1 LHSND
6 QGRYKTGILAPL
18 SALLNLWRSKVGV
31 GVFNKSICIFIPRFE
46 NAGMKKRTDFL
57 VIGSGIAGLTFALK
71 AAKFGKVT
79 VITKANLDDTNTRY
93 AQGGIAAVFSEPDN
107 FEKHIKDT
115 LIAGGG
121 ICNEEV
127 VRMVVHEAPERIK
140 DLIDLGVS
148 FDKKEDGTYDLAKE
162 GGHTEYRILHHKDK
176 TGEAIQKT
184 LIEQVRKEANIE
196 IFEHHFAIDI
206 LTQHHLGV
214 ELKRD
219 YPDIKCF
226 GVYVADL
233 KNPKVITFLSKI
245 TVIATGGMGNVYM
258 TTTNPEIAT
267 GDGVA
272 MVYRAKGTIENMEFV
287 QFHPTSL
294 WDPNTRPS
302 FLITEAL
309 RGYGAVLKN
318 MSGEKFMNRYDSRGS
333 LAPRDIVARAI
344 DNEMK
349 IWGDDHVWLDCTHL
363 DSEGLKDH
371 FPNVYE
377 HCLTRG
383 IDITK
388 DMIPVVPAAHYSCGG
403 IKVDMNG
410 QSNIHRLYALG
421 EVSSTG
427 LHGANRLASN
437 SLIEAAV
444 YSHRA
449 AMHSGNLLKD
459 LTFEEKIPDWDYKGT
474 THLEEMVLVTQNYRE
489 VQMIMSNYVGI
500 VRSDLRLERALA
512 RLEIIYKENESLYK
526 RSLISQKIVELRN
539 LINVGYII
547 IKMAANRNESI
558 GLHYSIDHPK
568 RGFSEF

>member
-1 LHSND
+1 MV
-6 QGRYKTGILAPL
+6 
-18 SALLNLWRSKVGV
+18 WGV
-31 GVFNKSICIFIPRFE
+31 LTSICIFAPSLNSE
-46 NAGMKKRTDFL
+46 VMKKRTDFL

-71 AAKFGKVT
+71 AVKFGKVT
-79 VITKANLDDTNTRY
+79 IVTKANLEDTNTRY

-107 FEKHIKDT
+107 FEKHINDT
-115 LIAGGG
+115 LVAGGG

-127 VRMVVHEAPERIK
+127 VRMVVHEAPDRIK
-140 DLIDLGVS
+140 DLINMGVS

-162 GGHTEYRILHHKDK
+162 GGHTEYRILHHKDR
-176 TGEAIQKT
+176 TGESIQKT
-184 LIEQVRKEANIE
+184 LMERVRNEAKIE
-196 IFEHHFAIDI
+196 ILEHHFAIEL
-206 LTQHHLGV
+206 LTQHHLGEEV
-214 ELKRD
+214 KRN
-219 YPDIKCF
+219 YPDIKCY
-226 GVYVADL
+226 GAYVADL
-233 KNPKVITFLSKI
+233 VNQQVITILSKV
-245 TVIATGGMGNVYM
+245 TVIATGGIGNVYL

-272 MVYRAKGTIENMEFV
+272 MVYRAKGTIENMEFI

-294 WDPNTRPS
+294 YDPERKPS

-318 MSGEKFMNRYDSRGS
+318 LSGEKFMNRYDSRGS

-363 DSEGLKDH
+363 NKEGLKDH

-377 HCLTRG
+377 HCLERG

-388 DMIPVVPAAHYSCGG
+388 DMIPVVPCAHYSCGG
-403 IKVDMNG
+403 IKVDING
-410 QSNIHRLYALG
+410 QSNIDRLYALG
-421 EVSSTG
+421 EASSTG

-444 YSHRA
+444 YAHRA
-449 AMHSGNLLKD
+449 AVHSGARLND
-459 LTFEEKIPDWDYKGT
+459 LTFEERIPVWDYKGT
-474 THLEEMVLVTQNYRE
+474 THLEEMVLITQSTKE

-500 VRSDLRLERALA
+500 VRSDIRLERAMV
-512 RLEIIYKENESLYK
+512 RLDILYEETESLYK
-526 RSLISQKIVELRN
+526 KSLISKKICELRN

-547 IKMAANRNESI
+547 IKMAKNRHESV
-558 GLHYSIDHPK
+558 GLHYSIDYPK
-568 RGFSEF
+568 RTSSEF

>member
-1 LHSND
+1 
-6 QGRYKTGILAPL
+6 
-18 SALLNLWRSKVGV
+18 
-31 GVFNKSICIFIPRFE
+31 
-46 NAGMKKRTDFL
+46 MKKRTDFL
-57 VIGSGIAGLTFALK
+57 VIGSGIAGLSFALK
-71 AAKFGKVT
+71 AARYGKVT
-79 VITKANLDDTNTRY
+79 VVTKANLEDTNTRY

-107 FEKHIKDT
+107 FEKHINDT

-127 VRMVVHEAPERIK
+127 VRMVVQEAPDRIK
-140 DLIDLGVS
+140 DLINLGVS

-176 TGEAIQKT
+176 TGESIQMT
-184 LIEQVRKEANIE
+184 LMERVRNEPNIE
-196 IFEHHFAIDI
+196 ILEHHFAIEI
-206 LTQHHLGV
+206 LTQHHLGEV
-214 ELKRD
+214 VKRN

-226 GVYVADL
+226 GAYVADL
-233 KNPKVITFLSKI
+233 INQQVITLLSKVTI
-245 TVIATGGMGNVYM
+245 VATGGIGNVYL

-272 MVYRAKGTIENMEFV
+272 MVYRAKGTIENMEFI

-294 WDPNTRPS
+294 YDPEKKPS

-318 MSGEKFMNRYDSRGS
+318 LSGERFMNRYDSRGS

-363 DSEGLKDH
+363 NPEGLKDH
-371 FPNVYE
+371 FPNVYQ
-377 HCLTRG
+377 HCLERG
-383 IDITK
+383 IDFTK
-388 DMIPVVPAAHYSCGG
+388 DMIPVVPCAHYSCGG
-403 IKVDMNG
+403 IKVDING
-410 QSNIHRLYALG
+410 QSNIDRLYALG

-444 YSHRA
+444 YAHMA
-449 AMHSGNLLKD
+449 AIHSGPRLKD
-459 LTFEEKIPDWDYKGT
+459 LTFEEKIPEWDYKGT
-474 THLEEMVLVTQNYRE
+474 THLEEMVLITQSTKE

-500 VRSDLRLERALA
+500 VRSDIRLERAMV
-512 RLEIIYKENESLYK
+512 RLDILYEETEALYK
-526 RSLISQKIVELRN
+526 KSLISKKICELRN

-547 IKMAANRNESI
+547 IKMAQNRHESV
-558 GLHYSIDHPK
+558 GLHYSIDYPK
-568 RGFSEF
+568 RTSYEF

>member
-1 LHSND
+1 MV
-6 QGRYKTGILAPL
+6 
-18 SALLNLWRSKVGV
+18 WGV
-31 GVFNKSICIFIPRFE
+31 LTSICIFAPSLNSE
-46 NAGMKKRTDFL
+46 VMKKRTDFL

-71 AAKFGKVT
+71 AVKFGKVT
-79 VITKANLDDTNTRY
+79 IVTKANLEDTNTRY

-107 FEKHIKDT
+107 FEKHINDT
-115 LIAGGG
+115 LVAGGG

-127 VRMVVHEAPERIK
+127 VRMVVHEAPDRIK
-140 DLIDLGVS
+140 DLINMGVS

-162 GGHTEYRILHHKDK
+162 GGHTEYRILHHKDR
-176 TGEAIQKT
+176 TGESIQKT
-184 LIEQVRKEANIE
+184 LMERVRNEAKIE
-196 IFEHHFAIDI
+196 ILEHHFAIEL
-206 LTQHHLGV
+206 LTQHHLGEEV
-214 ELKRD
+214 KRN
-219 YPDIKCF
+219 YPDIKCY
-226 GVYVADL
+226 GAYVADL
-233 KNPKVITFLSKI
+233 INQQVITILSKV
-245 TVIATGGMGNVYM
+245 TVVATGGIGNVYL

-272 MVYRAKGTIENMEFV
+272 MVYRAKGTIENMEFI

-294 WDPNTRPS
+294 YDPERKPS

-318 MSGEKFMNRYDSRGS
+318 LSGEKFMNRYDSRGS

-363 DSEGLKDH
+363 NKEGLKDH

-377 HCLTRG
+377 HCLDRG

-388 DMIPVVPAAHYSCGG
+388 DMIPVVPCAHYSCGG
-403 IKVDMNG
+403 LKVDING
-410 QSNIHRLYALG
+410 QSNIDRLYALG
-421 EVSSTG
+421 EASSTG

-444 YSHRA
+444 YAHRA
-449 AMHSGNLLKD
+449 AVHSGARLND
-459 LTFEEKIPDWDYKGT
+459 LTFEERIPVWDYKGT
-474 THLEEMVLVTQNYRE
+474 THLEEMVLITQSTKE

-500 VRSDLRLERALA
+500 VRSDIRLERAMV
-512 RLEIIYKENESLYK
+512 RLDILYEETESLYK
-526 RSLISQKIVELRN
+526 KSLISKKICELRN

-547 IKMAANRNESI
+547 IKMAKNRHESV
-558 GLHYSIDHPK
+558 GLHYSIDYPK
-568 RGFSEF
+568 RTSSEF

>member
-1 LHSND
+1 M
-6 QGRYKTGILAPL
+6 R
-18 SALLNLWRSKVGV
+18 
-31 GVFNKSICIFIPRFE
+31 
-46 NAGMKKRTDFL
+46 KRTDFL

-71 AAKFGKVT
+71 ATRFGKVSI
-79 VITKANLDDTNTRY
+79 ITKSSLEESNTRY
-93 AQGGIAAVFSEPDN
+93 AQGGIAAVFGEPDN
-107 FEKHIKDT
+107 FEKHIRDT
-115 LIAGGG
+115 LIAGDGF
-121 ICNEEV
+121 CNEGV
-127 VRMVVHEAPERIK
+127 VRMVVNEAPERIK
-140 DLIDLGVS
+140 DLIKLGVS
-148 FDKKEDGTYDLAKE
+148 FDKKPDGSYDLARE
-162 GGHTEYRILHHKDK
+162 GGHTEYRILHHKDN
-176 TGEAIQKT
+176 TGEAIQKVLT
-184 LIEQVRKEANIE
+184 EKVRKDPNIG
-196 IFEHHFAIDI
+196 IFENHFAIEI
-206 LTQHHLGV
+206 LTQHHLG
-214 ELKRD
+214 EEIKRNHPGINC
-219 YPDIKCF
+219 Y
-226 GVYVADL
+226 GAYVADL
-233 KNPKVITFLSKI
+233 VNPKVITFLSKVTI
-245 TVIATGGMGNVYM
+245 IATGGMGNVYQ

-294 WDPNTRPS
+294 FDPNKRPS

-318 MSGEKFMNRYDSRGS
+318 LAGEKFMNRYDSRGS

-363 DSEGLKDH
+363 SSEGLINH

-377 HCLTRG
+377 HCLERG

-388 DMIPVVPAAHYSCGG
+388 NMIPVVPAAHYSCGG
-403 IKVDMNG
+403 IKVDMDG
-410 QSNIHRLYALG
+410 QSNINRLYALG

-444 YSHRA
+444 YAYRA
-449 AMHSGNLLKD
+449 ANAASGRVKE

-474 THLEEMVLVTQNYRE
+474 THLEEMILITQNYKE

-500 VRSDLRLERALA
+500 VRSDLRLERALT
-512 RLEIIYKENESLYK
+512 RLKIIYNETENLYK
-526 RSLISQKIVELRN
+526 RSLISKKLCELRN
-539 LINVGYII
+539 LINVGYLI
-547 IKMAANRNESI
+547 IKMAKNRHESI

-568 RGFSEF
+568 RISSEF

>member
-1 LHSND
+1 
-6 QGRYKTGILAPL
+6 
-18 SALLNLWRSKVGV
+18 
-31 GVFNKSICIFIPRFE
+31 
-46 NAGMKKRTDFL
+46 MKKRTDFL

-79 VITKANLDDTNTRY
+79 VVTKANLDDTNTRY

-107 FEKHIKDT
+107 FKKHIKDT

-162 GGHTEYRILHHKDK
+162 GGHTESRILHHKDK

-184 LIEQVRKEANIE
+184 LIEQVRKEVNIE

-219 YPDIKCF
+219 YPGIKCF
-226 GVYVADL
+226 GAYVADL

-294 WDPNTRPS
+294 WDPNIRPS

-363 DSEGLKDH
+363 DGDGLKDH

-377 HCLTRG
+377 HCMTRG

-410 QSNIHRLYALG
+410 QSNINQLYALG
-421 EVSSTG
+421 EASSTG

-449 AMHSGNLLKD
+449 AVHSGSLLEN
-459 LTFEEKIPDWDYKGT
+459 LTFEEEIPDWDYKGT

-500 VRSDLRLERALA
+500 VRSDLRLERALT
-512 RLEIIYKENESLYK
+512 RLEIIYRENESLYK
-526 RSLISQKIVELRN
+526 RSLISKKIIELRN

>member
-1 LHSND
+1 
-6 QGRYKTGILAPL
+6 
-18 SALLNLWRSKVGV
+18 
-31 GVFNKSICIFIPRFE
+31 
-46 NAGMKKRTDFL
+46 MKKRTDFL

-71 AAKFGKVT
+71 AARSGKVT
-79 VITKANLDDTNTRY
+79 VVTKAKLEDSNTWY

-115 LIAGGG
+115 LIAGDGF
-121 ICNEEV
+121 CNEDV
-127 VRMVVHEAPERIK
+127 VRMVVQEAPERIQ
-140 DLIDLGVS
+140 DLIALGVS
-148 FDKKEDGTYDLAKE
+148 FDRREDGSYDLAKE
-162 GGHTEYRILHHKDK
+162 GGHTEFRILHHKDR
-176 TGEAIQKT
+176 TGEAIQRA
-184 LIEQVRKEANIE
+184 LIERVRKEPNITVYE
-196 IFEHHFAIDI
+196 QHFAIEI
-206 LTQHHLGV
+206 LTQHHLGDV
-214 ELKRD
+214 LKKN

-226 GVYVADL
+226 GAYVADL
-233 KNPKVITFLSKI
+233 VNQKVLTFLSKI
-245 TVIATGGMGNVYM
+245 TVIATGGMGNVYL

-294 WDPNTRPS
+294 YDPNRRPS

-309 RGYGAVLKN
+309 RGYGAVLIN
-318 MSGEKFMNRYDSRGS
+318 IAGERFMKRYDSRGS

-349 IWGDDHVWLDCTHL
+349 IWGDDHVWLDCRHL
-363 DSEGLKDH
+363 EAEGLKDH

-377 HCLTRG
+377 HCLARG

-388 DMIPVVPAAHYSCGG
+388 DLIPVVPAAHYSCGG
-403 IKVDMNG
+403 IKVDMDG
-410 QSNIHRLYALG
+410 QSNISRLYALG
-421 EVSSTG
+421 EASSTG

-449 AMHSGNLLKD
+449 AMHSSQRLGD
-459 LTFEEKIPDWDYKGT
+459 LAFEDKIPDWDYKGT
-474 THLEEMVLVTQNYRE
+474 THLEEMILVTQNYKE

-500 VRSDLRLERALA
+500 VRSDLRLERALV

-526 RSLISQKIVELRN
+526 RSLISKKICELRN

-547 IKMAANRNESI
+547 IKMAKNRQESR

-568 RGFSEF
+568 RAVSEF